1 MLRCMIAS
9 HSVAVD
15 GFETDFSLS
24 RYFGF
29 MTIAAMF
36 IP

>member
-1 MLRCMIAS
+1 MRW
-9 HSVAVD
+9 SVSFLFLNFGALTM
-15 GFETDFSLS
+15 ELTLS

-29 MTIAAMF
+29 MAVAAMF